1 MFSQLS
7 MKSDLYLLASFS
19 FAAFK
24 TLLSLQK
31 RNTMCIIIG
40 TLLLTHVIITIKV
53 IVSKFEKSITVYITV
68 FLKYKLKTNIKV
80 TQNFNYSLKE

>member
-1 MFSQLS
+1 
-7 MKSDLYLLASFS
+7 
-19 FAAFK
+19 
-24 TLLSLQK
+24 
-31 RNTMCIIIG
+31 MCIIIG